1 MLIIKPIQN
10 KDEQEA
16 ICKACEVAYKPEF
29 LAYSAKEDDTLLGVA
44 QFKLNGEYG
53 EIYDLKN
60 AKGVDDVEALI
71 IMGRAALN
79 FIDLCGVK
87 KAKMFTGEKKL
98 PYLLEFELNKN
109 EEFELDLTGYFISP
123 CQREKKI

>member
-10 KDEQEA
+10 KCEQEE
-16 ICKACEVAYKPEF
+16 ICKACGVDYKPEF
-29 LAYSAKEDDTLLGVA
+29 LAYSAKEDELLLGVV
-44 QFKLNGEYG
+44 QFRLNGECG

-60 AKGVDDVEALI
+60 ADGVDDVEALI

-79 FIDLCGVK
+79 FIDLCGIK
-87 KAKMFTGEKKL
+87 KAKMFGGEKKL

-109 EEFELDLTGYFISP
+109 NEFELDLEGYFISP